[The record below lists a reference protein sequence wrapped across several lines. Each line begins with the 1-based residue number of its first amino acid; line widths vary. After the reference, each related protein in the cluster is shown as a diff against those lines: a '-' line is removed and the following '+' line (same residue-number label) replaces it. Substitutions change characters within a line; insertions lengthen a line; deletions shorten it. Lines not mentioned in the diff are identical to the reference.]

1 MKRLNFIKK
10 CISLI
15 LIIAA
20 CTTFTACKGGNSDL
34 NENFDIKDTRGKI
47 TIINFWGTWCPYC
60 LEELPDFKRIAER
73 DDVNVI
79 AIHST
84 SKGSTTAEDY
94 IKENIGSSNIT
105 FLFDTRAEGKTI
117 DDYYSSLGGSGSY
130 PYTVILNADGVITG
144 ILRGKTNYISLS
156 NEIANAEEYA
166 EKNFV
171 EQRDEGYAIGNICPT
186 KTLKRIV
193 IDN

>member
-20 CTTFTACKGGNSDL
+20 CMTFTACKGGNSDL
-34 NENFDIKDTRGKI
+34 NEDFDIKDTRGKI

-73 DDVNVI
+73 EDVNVI
-79 AIHST
+79 AVHST
-84 SKGSTTAEDY
+84 SVGSVTAENY